1 MILYV
6 VKCLVCHIYVLGL
19 FGATV
24 FCFASFGFDLD
35 CWFFGY
41 FAELFIGL
49 AELAFVGIPLSLSL
63 LFSGLNMLFFFNFFC
78 TGSEIVF
85 VDLSATFPLVLVEA
99 VEKMYIINYWTKLK
113 LL

>member
-35 CWFFGY
+35 C
-41 FAELFIGL
+41 
-49 AELAFVGIPLSLSL
+49 
-63 LFSGLNMLFFFNFFC
+63 
-78 TGSEIVF
+78 
-85 VDLSATFPLVLVEA
+85 
-99 VEKMYIINYWTKLK
+99 
-113 LL
+113 